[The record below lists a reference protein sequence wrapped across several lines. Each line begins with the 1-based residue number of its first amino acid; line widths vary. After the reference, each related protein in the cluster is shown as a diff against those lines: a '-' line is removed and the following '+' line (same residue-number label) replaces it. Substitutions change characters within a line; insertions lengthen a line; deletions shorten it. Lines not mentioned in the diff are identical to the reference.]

1 MVLPTHDGADFGSWI
16 GATTARS
23 KIGPPQGQ
31 SLWVETRAIT
41 LQGPFK
47 TRARDLIYFDVM
59 PGSNRPPLSPRQA
72 ECLRRVRALQST
84 DEIARDLDISAGT
97 VNGYVREAVA
107 ILGARDRRHAALLFA
122 EMDRPDAMA
131 TAASPAPAD
140 AMVTVAAP
148 VHPQELPP
156 PPQRSVLED
165 SGVRTAQFET
175 AHPIARVMREILNGS
190 RPEGW
195 SALTRASLILA
206 CVVVAGLA
214 LLTFSASLGAIAA
227 IASAL
232 RDAAR

>member
-1 MVLPTHDGADFGSWI
+1 
-16 GATTARS
+16 
-23 KIGPPQGQ
+23 
-31 SLWVETRAIT
+31 
-41 LQGPFK
+41 
-47 TRARDLIYFDVM
+47 M

-122 EMDRPDAMA
+122 EMDQADTGVGIAP
-131 TAASPAPAD
+131 SAPAD
-140 AMVTVAAP
+140 AVATVAAP
-148 VHPQELPP
+148 RHLPDLAPP
-156 PPQRSVLED
+156 PTPQRSVLED
-165 SGVRTAQFET
+165 SGVRAADIET
-175 AHPIARVMREILNGS
+175 VHPVARVMREILNGS

-214 LLTFSASLGAIAA
+214 LLTFSASLGAVAA

-232 RDAAR
+232 RDAAH